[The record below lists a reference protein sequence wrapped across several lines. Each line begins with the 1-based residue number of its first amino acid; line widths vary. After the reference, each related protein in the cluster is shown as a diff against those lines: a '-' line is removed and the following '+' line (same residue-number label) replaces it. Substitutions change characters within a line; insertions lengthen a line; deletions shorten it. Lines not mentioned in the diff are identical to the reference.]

1 MKVLLIAFLLLLSPI
16 AMADVELIE
25 DVTCQEQESVNLQ
38 DQVARRGCCSHH
50 GGVCG
55 CGGATLR
62 CCDGTNSPSCGCHA
76 PDPRIDK
83 FVPPPGELP
92 VS

>member
-1 MKVLLIAFLLLLSPI
+1 MKILLVAFLLLASPI
-16 AMADVELIE
+16 AISAELVEADS
-25 DVTCQEQESVNLQ
+25 CQNEESVSSD

-55 CGGATLR
+55 CGGIKLR
-62 CCDGTNSPSCGCHA
+62 CCDGTNSPSCGCNA
-76 PDPRIDK
+76 PDPRIDN

-92 VS
+92 IS

>member
-1 MKVLLIAFLLLLSPI
+1 MKVLLIAFLLLVSPLGVS
-16 AMADVELIE
+16 AEPFNADG
-25 DVTCQEQESVNLQ
+25 CPQQESVSSEN
-38 DQVARRGCCSHH
+38 QVARRGCCSHH

-55 CGGATLR
+55 CGGITLR

-76 PDPRIDK
+76 PDPTIDN
-83 FVPPPGELP
+83 FVPPPSELP